1 MWKKCRY
8 RNCTKKEEFN
18 VLNDRIEVET
28 QVLTC
33 KECGEEIFCEELDE
47 QTIENVYNIYRKKH
61 KLLFPEEFK
70 KIRKNYGLS
79 QRAIA
84 ALLNMGDKTIHRYEN
99 GAIQNKTYNS
109 LLLFLKSPENMLVYL
124 KETENSLNENQ
135 LKSLMKRVEELIEI
149 KE

>member
-1 MWKKCRY
+1 M
-8 RNCTKKEEFN
+8 FIIS
-18 VLNDRIEVET
+18 IE
-28 QVLTC
+28 
-33 KECGEEIFCEELDE
+33 K
-47 QTIENVYNIYRKKH
+47 N

-70 KIRKNYGLS
+70 KIRRNYGLS